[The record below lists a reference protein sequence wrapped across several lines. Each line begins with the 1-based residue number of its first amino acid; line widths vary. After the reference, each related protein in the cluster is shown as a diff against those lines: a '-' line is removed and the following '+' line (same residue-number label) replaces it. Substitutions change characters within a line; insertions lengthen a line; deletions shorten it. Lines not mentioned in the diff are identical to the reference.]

1 MRRAALPLSALMSG
15 LLWASAAGAAGFDCA
30 KAGTADEVA
39 VCADERLS
47 DLDSR
52 LALAYAQAKKAAT
65 FDDVKQVAQD
75 FLADRKACR
84 SNAACIM
91 ASYVFVLGQLQMR
104 GAHDGV
110 PAEITAETIAGG
122 RELPAS
128 GLPEAVGQCVATTI
142 ESVHPRVGD
151 PDLPIKDEDYDAGTG
166 VEFGNGGYQVSYDR
180 ETALIASKPGDPAV
194 MCLVALPHRCPP
206 GDDRGRVY
214 TTTNQRTGATWT
226 MADSQHMCGG
236 A

>member
-1 MRRAALPLSALMSG
+1 MTPG
-15 LLWASAAGAAGFDCA
+15 LLPVSAAGAAGFDCA
-30 KAGTADEVA
+30 KATTADERA

-47 DLDSR
+47 DLDSLLGR
-52 LALAYAQAKKAAT
+52 AYAEAKKAAT

-84 SNAACIM
+84 SDAACIL
-91 ASYVFVLGQLQMR
+91 ASYVSVLGQLQMR
-104 GAHDGV
+104 GARDGV
-110 PAEITAETIAGG
+110 PASITAETIAGG
-122 RELPAS
+122 RAPLAS
-128 GLPEAVGQCVATTI
+128 GLPETVGQCVATTI
-142 ESVHPRVGD
+142 DSVHPRIGD
-151 PDLPIKDEDYDAGTG
+151 PDQPIQDEDYDAGTG

-180 ETALIASKPGDPAV
+180 EAALIESKPGDPVV

-226 MADSQHMCGG
+226 MADSQHLCGG